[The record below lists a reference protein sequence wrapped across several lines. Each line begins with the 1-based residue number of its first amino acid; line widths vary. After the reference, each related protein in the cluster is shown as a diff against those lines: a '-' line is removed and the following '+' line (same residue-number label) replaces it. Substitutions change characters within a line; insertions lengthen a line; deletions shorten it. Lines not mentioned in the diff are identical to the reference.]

1 MCGLAVTLALSPV
14 LLEVASKICIE
25 ILKDGRNLD
34 WGQLFE
40 YNCWETRST
49 GREVLGTKI
58 RAQGSNHTQ
67 VLAKIQCKSKT
78 LLLLQPLML
87 GALS

>member
-40 YNCWETRST
+40 YNCWETMST
-49 GREVLGTKI
+49 GWGVLGTKI

-67 VLAKIQCKSKT
+67 VSSQNPMRKQDNVITAT
-78 LLLLQPLML
+78 TY
-87 GALS
+87 A